1 MRFIMEEYFKGLE
14 SQVEEAYKVAKEA
27 RKQGFDPYLYPEIPL
42 AKDLAERVEGL
53 VGPKGVSERIRELD
67 KELPREEVA
76 LKIAKEIVDGKY
88 GTFKGLEEAAE
99 QAIRTSLSILTE
111 GIVAAPIEGIV
122 KVKIKKNSDKTAY
135 LAIYFAGPIRSAGGS
150 AQAMAVLIG
159 EYIRTALG
167 LDRFKPTSAEIERFA
182 EETDLYNREAAR
194 LQYLPTSELVRTAI
208 TNIPIEITGEGTEK
222 VEVSGY
228 RDIERIETNQLR
240 GGAVLVL
247 AEGVLQKAPK
257 IIKYVKKL
265 ELQGWEWLEDFA
277 AVKKEGE
284 DETMEIGPSHKFI
297 KDLIAGRPVIS
308 YPSEKGGLRLRYG
321 RCRTSGLASSSL
333 HPATMVLLDE
343 FIAVGTQIKIERP
356 GKAASVSP
364 CDTIEGPIVK
374 MNDGSVV
381 RVETEG
387 DAYLIKDKIKEI
399 LFVGDILISY
409 GDFLENNHVLMPAGY
424 CEEWWARE
432 VENALPEEEGVSR
445 FILKPPT
452 QGEAVELS
460 ERFNIPL
467 HPRYTYFY
475 HNTTREELKTL
486 VEWLC
491 EGEVK
496 DDFLVVKKGEGRRIL
511 ETLGVPFEIKGNR
524 VILREY
530 KPLLRVLGIQDLDPS
545 NFLKIYEK
553 TSNSMEIVNSFG
565 ITVKEKAPTYI
576 GARMGRPEKAKERK
590 MSPPVNAL
598 FPLGQH
604 GGRTRDVKKAAEK
617 TSIEVEVARRECPKC
632 GEITFKTLCP
642 GCNEETEITRICVS
656 CGRKSDKE
664 VCAGCGALTR
674 FFETRGVEIREIF
687 RAATARVGT
696 TSNNIKGVIGMTSA
710 YKIPEPLEK
719 GILRAKHG
727 VFTFKDGTARFDATD
742 VPLTHFRPKEIK
754 VPIEKLKE
762 LGYDRD
768 KDGNILEHEDQ
779 ILELK
784 VQDIIVSDDGAK
796 YLLKCTKFID
806 ELLEKLYGLESFYNA
821 EHRGDLVGQLV
832 LGLAPHTSAAILGRI
847 IGFSKTHV
855 GYAHPFFHAAKRRNC
870 DGDEDAIFL
879 LLDALLNFSFAYL
892 PSSRGGKM
900 DAPMVLTTRLDPKEI
915 DDEAHNLDVLDQ
927 YPLEFYE
934 KTLTYARPQDLGD
947 MMETVKNR
955 LGRPEQYFGINFTHD
970 TTDISAGPSISAYKS
985 LTTMKDKVE
994 HQLELARKIRAVD
1007 NKDVAKKVIEGHFL
1021 PDLAGNLRAFSKQK
1035 TRCVSCNTKYRRV
1048 PLGGKC
1054 RRCNGKL
1061 VLTVSR
1067 GSVEKY
1073 LGITKEMLE
1082 HYGLDDYLKQRV
1094 EILEMGISSVFDND
1108 GVTPVRQ
1115 IALSDFFN

>member
-1 MRFIMEEYFKGLE
+1 MEKYFQRLE
-14 SQVEEAYKVAKEA
+14 DKVEDAYRVAKEA

-67 KELPREEVA
+67 KELSREEVA
-76 LKIAKEIVDGKY
+76 LKIAKEIVEGKH

-111 GIVAAPIEGIV
+111 GIVAAPIEGIA
-122 KVKIKKNSDKTAY
+122 KIKIKKNSDKTAY

-150 AQAMAVLIG
+150 AQAMAVLIA

-167 LDRFKPTSAEIERFA
+167 LDRFKPTTDEIERFA

-208 TNIPIEITGEGTEK
+208 TNIPIEITGEGTER

-265 ELQGWEWLEDFA
+265 ELQGWEWLEEFA
-277 AVKKEGE
+277 SVKKEGE

-333 HPATMVLLDE
+333 HPATMVLLGE

-356 GKAASVSP
+356 GKAAAVSP

-381 RVETEG
+381 RVETEA

-432 VENALPEEEGVSR
+432 VENVLPEEESVSR

-452 QGEAVELS
+452 HGEAVELS

-486 VEWLC
+486 VGWLC
-491 EGEVK
+491 EGELE
-496 DDFLVVKKGEGRRIL
+496 DDFLVVKKGEERRIL

-545 NFLKIYEK
+545 NFLEIYEK
-553 TSNSMEIVNSFG
+553 TSSPMEIVNSFG

-598 FPLGQH
+598 FPLEQH
-604 GGRTRDVKKAAEK
+604 GGRTRDVKKAAET
-617 TSIEVEVARRECPKC
+617 TSIEVEVARRKCPKC
-632 GEITFKTLCP
+632 DEITFKTLCP
-642 GCNEETEITRICVS
+642 GCNEETELTRICVS
-656 CGRKSDKE
+656 CGRNSDKE
-664 VCAGCGALTR
+664 VCAGCGGLTR

-687 RAATARVGT
+687 RQATQRAGT

-754 VPIEKLKE
+754 VSIEKLKE
-762 LGYDRD
+762 MGYDKD

-784 VQDIIVSDDGAK
+784 VQDIIIPDDGAK

-821 EHRGDLVGQLV
+821 ERREDLVGQLV

-870 DGDEDAIFL
+870 DGDEDAL
-879 LLDALLNFSFAYL
+879 MLALDTILNFSKAYL
-892 PSSRGGKM
+892 PAQIGGIM
-900 DAPMVLTTRLDPKEI
+900 DAPLFIIPVVNPLEVQRQ
-915 DDEAHNLDVLDQ
+915 AHEVDVAAA
-927 YPLEFYE
+927 YPLAFYE
-934 KTLTYARPQDLGD
+934 KTWQRAMPRRISGLIDLVGYRLNSEAQFEGFNYTTPVSD
-947 MMETVKNR
+947 INIGNRESIYKR
-955 LGRPEQYFGINFTHD
+955 LGRMLNKLN
-970 TTDISAGPSISAYKS
+970 S
-985 LTTMKDKVE
+985 
-994 HQLELARKIRAVD
+994 QLALAEKIEAVDAETVARKVLIT
-1007 NKDVAKKVIEGHFL
+1007 HFV
-1021 PDLAGNLRAFSKQK
+1021 PDIMGNLRAFTTQSFRCKKCSK
-1035 TRCVSCNTKYRRV
+1035 RFRRL
-1048 PLGGKC
+1048 PLRGKC
-1054 RRCNGKL
+1054 PACGGEV
-1061 VLTVSR
+1061 VLTVHR
-1067 GSVEKY
+1067 GGIEKY
-1073 LGITKEMLE
+1073 LEAARQLVKKYELPNYYAQRLMLVEEAITSLFEGNKPRQVSL
-1082 HYGLDDYLKQRV
+1082 
-1094 EILEMGISSVFDND
+1094 SSF
-1108 GVTPVRQ
+1108 T
-1115 IALSDFFN
+1115 A